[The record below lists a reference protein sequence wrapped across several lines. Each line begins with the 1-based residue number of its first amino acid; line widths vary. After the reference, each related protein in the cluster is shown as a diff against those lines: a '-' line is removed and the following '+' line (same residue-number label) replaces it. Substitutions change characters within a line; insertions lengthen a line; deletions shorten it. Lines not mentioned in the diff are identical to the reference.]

1 MMVIT
6 LAETTEYSFQNL
18 SDNIENH
25 YKNDKFSHILY
36 YVCQMEK
43 GYAHELRLE
52 TEVSGNQEGGIL
64 VWHTGTP
71 GTGGW
76 LATL

>member
-1 MMVIT
+1 MVEQHSGIKPAVFLPLGIVVRISTALSPPDHHLSVMMVIT

-36 YVCQMEK
+36 YLK
-43 GYAHELRLE
+43 L
-52 TEVSGNQEGGIL
+52 I
-64 VWHTGTP
+64 
-71 GTGGW
+71 
-76 LATL
+76 

>member
-25 YKNDKFSHILY
+25 YKNDKFSLILY
-36 YVCQMEK
+36 YLK
-43 GYAHELRLE
+43 L
-52 TEVSGNQEGGIL
+52 I
-64 VWHTGTP
+64 
-71 GTGGW
+71 
-76 LATL
+76 

>member
-1 MMVIT
+1 MQVRILQSGQASPGHRLPVMMVIT

-36 YVCQMEK
+36 YLK
-43 GYAHELRLE
+43 L
-52 TEVSGNQEGGIL
+52 I
-64 VWHTGTP
+64 
-71 GTGGW
+71 
-76 LATL
+76 

>member
-18 SDNIENH
+18 SNNIENH

-36 YVCQMEK
+36 YLK
-43 GYAHELRLE
+43 L
-52 TEVSGNQEGGIL
+52 I
-64 VWHTGTP
+64 
-71 GTGGW
+71 
-76 LATL
+76 